1 METAR
6 KSFIVRGG
14 RSAFQAFRD
23 RPTECEVF
31 QLSNVLLEKD
41 GPLGWLTLNRPE
53 TRNALSLD
61 MINAV
66 RSAIDEVAKDRD
78 TSILI
83 IRANGQVFSSGHDVR
98 EMLRKH
104 ENLYELRR
112 IFTDCN
118 KMMLKLHELPQP
130 VIAQVHGVAT
140 AAGCQLVAACD
151 LAIAESGARFATP
164 GVKIGLFCTTP
175 MIPLV
180 RVIGRRRAM
189 DMLLSG
195 RFVSAEEALQF
206 GLINRI
212 VPPERLA
219 EETRNWA
226 LELAQ
231 ASPFTL
237 SLGKR
242 AFYSQVDLDER
253 DAYNY
258 AREVIAMNCTAED
271 AFEGMSAF
279 IEKRKPVW
287 RDKAS
292 GS

>member
-1 METAR
+1 M
-6 KSFIVRGG
+6 S
-14 RSAFQAFRD
+14 S
-23 RPTECEVF
+23 
-31 QLSNVLLEKD
+31 VLLEND
-41 GPLGWLTLNRPE
+41 PPIGWLTLNRPE
-53 TRNALSLD
+53 IRNALSLE

-66 RSAIDEVAKDRD
+66 RDALDKVEKDPRV
-78 TSILI
+78 SVLV
-83 IRANGQVFSSGHDVR
+83 IRAIGPAFSAGHDIR
-98 EMLRKH
+98 EMTRKH
-104 ENLYELRR
+104 ESVSELRE
-112 IFTDCN
+112 IFTECN
-118 KMMLKLHELPQP
+118 KMMLKIHELPQP
-130 VIAQVHGVAT
+130 VIAQVHGIAT

-151 LAIAESGARFATP
+151 LAIAETGARFATP

-180 RVIGRRRAM
+180 RVVGRRRAM

-206 GLINRI
+206 GLVNKV
-212 VPPERLA
+212 VPADKLA

-231 ASPFTL
+231 ASPFVL
-237 SLGKR
+237 SLGKK

-253 DAYNY
+253 SAYDY
-258 AREVIAMNCTAED
+258 AKEVIAMNCMADD

-287 RDKAS
+287 SNK
-292 GS
+292 